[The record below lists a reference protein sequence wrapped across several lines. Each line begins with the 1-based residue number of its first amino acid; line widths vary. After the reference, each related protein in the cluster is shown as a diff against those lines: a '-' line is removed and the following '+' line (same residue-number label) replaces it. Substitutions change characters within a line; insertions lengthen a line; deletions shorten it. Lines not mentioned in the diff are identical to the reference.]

1 MRKKELVPL
10 AKLIAEDTRF
20 KRALKKDFPKL
31 VKLIEEVI
39 KENPESKASKRLEV
53 QLKRIRLTVHP
64 PQFGLCIGPL
74 FTECEVDEEE
84 D

>member
-1 MRKKELVPL
+1 MSKELVPL

-20 KRALKKDFPKL
+20 KTALKKDFPKL

-39 KENPESKASKRLEV
+39 RENPESKASKRLAV
-53 QLKRIRLTVHP
+53 QLKRIRTTISV
-64 PQFGLCIGPL
+64 PQHGLCIGPL
-74 FTECEVDEEE
+74 FTECEVEEE